1 MYNDRAVSLVE
12 QNPNDQSKGW
22 VQLPHEPCHF
32 CKSKVNRRDKI
43 DDQVKQSYRA
53 RCYSHPEGPVSKY
66 SRTKPTIDITKKKIG
81 GPNHLCIRQMRLWKS
96 HASAL
101 VPAARSSCWLRPG
114 KRAPL
119 SGAAKIRYLQSRC
132 RAGPNQGRPG
142 CGNPA
147 YNCVS
152 ALGQTLNASQP
163 GCEFSW
169 LTVCRDGTLV
179 LFSKRDRCGIL
190 NTHRREVAPSRDP
203 PEPVALAAGVRPDCA
218 RGRETGP

>member
-1 MYNDRAVSLVE
+1 MKLS
-12 QNPNDQSKGW
+12 
-22 VQLPHEPCHF
+22 HEPCHF

-66 SRTKPTIDITKKKIG
+66 SRTKPTIHITKRKIG

-119 SGAAKIRYLQSRC
+119 SGAAKSGICKAVAAQAPIRVGQAAATQLIIVCQHSDKPLMPRN
-132 RAGPNQGRPG
+132 RVANLAGSL
-142 CGNPA
+142 
-147 YNCVS
+147 S
-152 ALGQTLNASQP
+152 AGMGL
-163 GCEFSW
+163 
-169 LTVCRDGTLV
+169 
-179 LFSKRDRCGIL
+179 
-190 NTHRREVAPSRDP
+190 
-203 PEPVALAAGVRPDCA
+203 
-218 RGRETGP
+218 